1 MRLSISHQTAYHY
14 DDEVRTS
21 IQYLRLT
28 PNESERQHVISWQ
41 LDLPRP
47 VKAQLDPFGNILHVL
62 TIDDPHNAII
72 IGAHGQVE
80 IDETREAE
88 HETQSPLPFLRFTRL
103 TEADDAL
110 RAFAEQQCQQTKS
123 REALIHLMNAL
134 NEHITY
140 TPGAT
145 EVETSAAQAFANGA
159 GVCQDHTHAF
169 IACARSLG
177 VPARYVSG
185 YLFTEKSEH
194 LASHAWAE
202 AWLDGAWYS
211 FDVTNQL
218 SRPERHLKLAVGLDY
233 LDACPV
239 RGMRRGGGFE
249 QMHAKVVVTPTPV
262 PERPAGQSQSQSQ
275 SHGQSQS
282 QSQTQG

>member
-1 MRLSISHQTAYHY
+1 MRLTIRHETSYHY
-14 DDEVRTS
+14 EDQVRAS

-28 PNESERQHVISWQ
+28 PHDSERQQVLSWQ

-47 VKAQLDPFGNILHVL
+47 VRAQLDPFGNILHVL
-62 TIDDPHNAII
+62 TLDEPHDAIV
-72 IGAHGQVE
+72 IGARGQVD

-88 HETQSPLPFLRFTRL
+88 HESQSALPFLRFTRL
-103 TEADDAL
+103 TEADEAL
-110 RAFAEQQCQQTKS
+110 RSFAAKECRKRKNRT
-123 REALIHLMNAL
+123 ALIDLMHAL
-134 NEHITY
+134 NQHMAY
-140 TPGAT
+140 KPGTT
-145 EVETSAAQAFANGA
+145 EVDTSAAEAFAGRA

-169 IACARSLG
+169 LACARSQG

-185 YLFTEKSEH
+185 YLFSAESEH

-218 SRPERHLKLAVGLDY
+218 ARAERHLKLAVGLDY

-249 QMHAKVVVTPTPV
+249 QMHAKVLVTPTISV
-262 PERPAGQSQSQSQ
+262 QQQ
-275 SHGQSQS
+275 
-282 QSQTQG
+282 

>member
-1 MRLSISHQTAYHY
+1 MRLSISHETAYHY
-14 DDEVRTS
+14 DDEVRAS

-28 PNESERQHVISWQ
+28 PHDSERQQVLSWH

-47 VKAQLDPFGNILHVL
+47 VRAQLDPLGNILHVL
-62 TIDDPHNAII
+62 TLDDPHDAII
-72 IGAHGQVE
+72 IGARGQVE

-88 HETQSPLPFLRFTRL
+88 HEPQSPLPFLRFTRL

-110 RAFAEQQCQQTKS
+110 RAFASRQCKKRKDRTGLIDLMA
-123 REALIHLMNAL
+123 ALSQ
-134 NEHITY
+134 HITY
-140 TPGAT
+140 TPGVTA
-145 EVETSAAQAFANGA
+145 VDTSAAQAFASGA

-169 IACARSLG
+169 LACARSLG

-185 YLFTEKSEH
+185 YLFTENSEH

-202 AWLDGAWYS
+202 AWIDDAWYS

-218 SRPERHLKLAVGLDY
+218 AKPERHLKLAIGLDY

-249 QMHAKVVVTPTPV
+249 QMHAKVLVTPTTPMISM
-262 PERPAGQSQSQSQ
+262 ATQTQTQTQSQ
-275 SHGQSQS
+275 G
-282 QSQTQG
+282 